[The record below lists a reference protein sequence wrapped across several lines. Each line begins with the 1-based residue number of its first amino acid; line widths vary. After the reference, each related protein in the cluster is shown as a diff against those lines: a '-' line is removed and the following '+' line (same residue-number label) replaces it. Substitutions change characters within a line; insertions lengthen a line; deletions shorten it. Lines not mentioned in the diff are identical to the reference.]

1 MPTDYYRMSSGHALE
16 AARQRLISQPYQSPS
31 RVLGHASRLILRV
44 AYRSGSPPDHLIH
57 QLDHMAQRLPH
68 PPTVRPT
75 TTVGCDQAAATGP
88 GCLSH

>member
-16 AARQRLISQPYQSPS
+16 AARQRLISEPYQSPS
-31 RVLGHASRLILRV
+31 RVLGHANRLILRV
-44 AYRSGSPPDHLIH
+44 AYRSESPPDHLIH

-68 PPTVRPT
+68 PPTAAAT
-75 TTVGCDQAAATGP
+75 AATGP

>member
-16 AARQRLISQPYQSPS
+16 AARQRLISEPYQSPS

-75 TTVGCDQAAATGP
+75 TTVGCDQAAETGP

>member
-31 RVLGHASRLILRV
+31 RVLGHASRLVLRV

-75 TTVGCDQAAATGP
+75 TTVGCDQAAETGP

>member
-16 AARQRLISQPYQSPS
+16 AARQRLISEPYQSPS
-31 RVLGHASRLILRV
+31 RVLGHASRLVLRV

-75 TTVGCDQAAATGP
+75 TTVGCDQAAETGP

>member
-75 TTVGCDQAAATGP
+75 TTVGCDQAAETGP
-88 GCLSH
+88 GCLSP